1 MADPI
6 TNSVVGIAGKV
17 LGKFVADKNLKM
29 QLEHELKTQ
38 LQTANLAQ
46 IEVNK
51 IEAASKNWFVA
62 GWRPSVGWVCSL
74 AMMYHF
80 ILAPMIQFAI
90 GIAGIQVELPEFDF
104 SQLSTILMAM
114 LGMAGLRTFEKK
126 EKVTKDTF
134 LNLL

>member
-29 QLEHELKTQ
+29 KLEHELKTQ
-38 LQTANLAQ
+38 LQTANLAH

-51 IEAASKNWFVA
+51 LEAQHKSIFVS
-62 GWRPSVGWVCSL
+62 GWRPSVGWCCSL

-80 ILAPMIQFAI
+80 IIAPMIQFGI
-90 GIAGIQVELPEFDF
+90 NIAGMQVELPEFDF

-114 LGMAGLRTFEKK
+114 LGMAGLRPYEKQQ
-126 EKVTKDTF
+126 KVTKG
-134 LNLL
+134 N

>member
-6 TNSVVGIAGKV
+6 TNSVVGIAGSV
-17 LGKFVADKNLKM
+17 LNKFVADKNLKM

-46 IEVNK
+46 IEVTK
-51 IEAASKNWFVA
+51 SEAASKSWFVA

-74 AMMYHF
+74 AMLYHF
-80 ILAPMIQFAI
+80 ILAPMFQFAV
-90 GIAGIQVELPEFDF
+90 GIAGIKVDLPEFEF

-114 LGMAGLRTFEKK
+114 LGMAGLRTYEKK
-126 EKVTKDTF
+126 EKVTKG
-134 LNLL
+134 N

>member
-1 MADPI
+1 MPDPI
-6 TNSVVGIAGKV
+6 TNSVVGIAGSV
-17 LGKFVADKNLKM
+17 LNKFVADKNLKM

-51 IEAASKNWFVA
+51 IEAASTSWFVA

-74 AMMYHF
+74 AMLYHF
-80 ILAPMIQFAI
+80 IIAPLIQYILTIFGVQA
-90 GIAGIQVELPEFDF
+90 ALPEFDF

-114 LGMAGLRTFEKK
+114 LGMAGLRTYEKK
-126 EKVTKDTF
+126 EKVTKG
-134 LNLL
+134 N

>member
-1 MADPI
+1 MPDPI
-6 TNSVVGIAGKV
+6 TNSVVGIAGSV
-17 LGKFVADKNLKM
+17 LNKFVADKNLKM
-29 QLEHELKTQ
+29 TLEHELKTQ

-126 EKVTKDTF
+126 EKVTKG
-134 LNLL
+134 N

>member
-6 TNSVVGIAGKV
+6 TNSVVGIAGSV
-17 LGKFVADKNLKM
+17 LNKFVADKNLKM
-29 QLEHELKTQ
+29 KLEHELKTQ

-51 IEAASKNWFVA
+51 IEAASKSWFVA

-74 AMMYHF
+74 AMFYHF
-80 ILAPMIQFAI
+80 ILAPMVQFAI
-90 GIAGIQVELPEFDF
+90 GIAGIQVDLPEFEF

-114 LGMAGLRTFEKK
+114 LGMAGLRTYEKK
-126 EKVTKDTF
+126 EKVTKG
-134 LNLL
+134 N

>member
-1 MADPI
+1 MPDPI
-6 TNSVVGIAGKV
+6 TNSVVGIAGSV
-17 LGKFVADKNLKM
+17 LNKFVADKNLKM
-29 QLEHELKTQ
+29 TLEHELKTQ

-80 ILAPMIQFAI
+80 ILAPMIQFAV

-114 LGMAGLRTFEKK
+114 LGMAGLRTFEKQK
-126 EKVTKDTF
+126 KVARGDD
-134 LNLL
+134 

>member
-1 MADPI
+1 MPDPI
-6 TNSVVGIAGKV
+6 TNSVVGIAGNV
-17 LGKFVADKNLKM
+17 LNKFVADKNLKM
-29 QLEHELKTQ
+29 TLEHELKTQ

-126 EKVTKDTF
+126 EKVTKG
-134 LNLL
+134 N

>member
-1 MADPI
+1 
-6 TNSVVGIAGKV
+6 
-17 LGKFVADKNLKM
+17 M

-51 IEAASKNWFVA
+51 IEAASTSWFVA

-74 AMMYHF
+74 AMLYHF
-80 ILAPMIQFAI
+80 IIAPLVQYLLTIFGVQA
-90 GIAGIQVELPEFDF
+90 ALPEFDF

-114 LGMAGLRTFEKK
+114 LGMAGLRTYEKK
-126 EKVTKDTF
+126 EKVTKG
-134 LNLL
+134 N

>member
-6 TNSVVGIAGKV
+6 TNSVVGIAGSV
-17 LGKFVADKNLKM
+17 LNKFVADKNLKM

-51 IEAASKNWFVA
+51 IEAASKRWFVA

-74 AMMYHF
+74 AMLYHF
-80 ILAPMIQFAI
+80 ILAPMIQFAV
-90 GIAGIQVELPEFDF
+90 GIAGIKVDLPEFEF

-114 LGMAGLRTFEKK
+114 LGMAGLRTYEKK
-126 EKVTKDTF
+126 EKVTKG
-134 LNLL
+134 N

>member
-1 MADPI
+1 MPDPI
-6 TNSVVGIAGKV
+6 TNSVVGIAGSV
-17 LGKFVADKNLKM
+17 LNKFVADKNLKM
-29 QLEHELKTQ
+29 KLEHELKTQ

-126 EKVTKDTF
+126 EKVTKG
-134 LNLL
+134 N

>member
-29 QLEHELKTQ
+29 KLEHELKTQ

-46 IEVNK
+46 LEVNK
-51 IEAASKNWFVA
+51 LEAQHKSIFVS

-74 AMMYHF
+74 AMLYHF
-80 ILAPMIQFAI
+80 ILAPMIQFAV
-90 GIAGIQVELPEFDF
+90 GIAGIQVDLPEFDF

-114 LGMAGLRTFEKK
+114 LGMAGLRTYEKQQ
-126 EKVTKDTF
+126 KVTKG
-134 LNLL
+134 N

>member
-6 TNSVVGIAGKV
+6 TNSVVGIAGNV
-17 LGKFVADKNLKM
+17 LNKFVADKNLKM
-29 QLEHELKTQ
+29 KLEHELKTQ
-38 LQTANLAQ
+38 LQTANLSQ

-51 IEAASKNWFVA
+51 IEAASKSWFVA

-90 GIAGIQVELPEFDF
+90 GIAGIQVDLPEFEF

-114 LGMAGLRTFEKK
+114 LGMAGLRTYEKK
-126 EKVTKDTF
+126 EKVTKG
-134 LNLL
+134 N